1 MSSGSP
7 SPATFTQM
15 RCPLD
20 PSLVGFN
27 PHYRVS
33 FALEEKGSFPLV
45 FLSTAAPHTLYRGQV
60 CFRALC
66 ICAWT
71 WQEDGGQQVTLEAG
85 YRLPTQSKVRN
96 HTGIFCAIFPLAKHF
111 FYLTFDWVAKM
122 HVWVGWAH
130 PRPQPPTAL
139 MLSQWN
145 NKNYSLTRTLIEK
158 YLRRNIIYTNM
169 KLSKTNEILIL
180 SWWTE

>member
-1 MSSGSP
+1 MVLNRQQMMSSGSP

-33 FALEEKGSFPLV
+33 FALEENGSCPLV
-45 FLSTAAPHTLYRGQV
+45 FLSTAVPHTLYRGQV

-111 FYLTFDWVAKM
+111 FFLLN
-122 HVWVGWAH
+122 VWLGGQDACLGGLS
-130 PRPQPPTAL
+130 PPSPTAT
-139 MLSQWN
+139 N
-145 NKNYSLTRTLIEK
+145 SLDVK
-158 YLRRNIIYTNM
+158 SM
-169 KLSKTNEILIL
+169 K
-180 SWWTE
+180 